1 MTCRKKP
8 VRIAGGEQIDKENH
22 IWKWDSVLWSECD
35 FCGFFHSN
43 RKIPDSFWDRNWI
56 TSSDTREKVGIMLVK
71 NNTHLWVTESYH
83 NCYGFPK
90 GEKEEHETTIDCAKR
105 EFFEETGNDSIK
117 QTNLEKCQILSTNI
131 ENITYIFFVVHVP
144 ISFELKQK
152 PIDDVEIT
160 SFGWKHIRDVGKLKL
175 SKAIRRIYNIY
186 MRHLSESNDRFK
198 FKFYNL

>member
-8 VRIAGGEQIDKENH
+8 DRVSSGIQIDNKKH
-22 IWKWDSVLWSECD
+22 IWKWNSVKWTECKY
-35 FCGFFHSN
+35 CGFFHSD
-43 RKIPDSFWDRNWI
+43 RQIPDSYWDREWI
-56 TSSDTREKVGIMLVK
+56 TAPYHREKVGIVLVK

-90 GEKEEHETTIDCAKR
+90 GEKEENESITDCAKR
-105 EFFEETGNDSIK
+105 EFYEETGNDSIK
-117 QTNLEKCQILSTNI
+117 NINLDKCMKLSTSI

-144 ISFELKQK
+144 KSFEISQK

-175 SKAIRRIYNIY
+175 SKAIRRIYNSYI
-186 MRHLSESNDRFK
+186 RHISDGNKFK